1 MLTPLRAGL
10 ARVPPLLWRVVFWSG
25 TGVVLFLA
33 LRPQSGDL
41 ALFMYQ
47 DKLQHAAA
55 FAVLAGLGWLAGWRR
70 PWRLGP
76 ALVGLG
82 VVIEFL
88 QMLTRTRQGEVADA
102 AADAAG
108 VLLALWWARRLS
120 GQQQENGR

>member
-10 ARVPPLLWRVVFWSG
+10 ARVPLLLWRVVFWSG
-25 TGVVLFLA
+25 TAVLLYLA
-33 LRPQSGDL
+33 LRPQPADPQ
-41 ALFMYQ
+41 LFNHL

-55 FAVLAGLGWLAGWRR
+55 FAVLTGLGWLAGWRR

-82 VVIEFL
+82 VLVEFL